1 MRIELTIKTSYMP
14 TWGIWEGLRELI
26 QNGRDAEME
35 HDAPL
40 NVRHR
45 KESDTLVIENEGTTL
60 PHEALLLGHTS
71 KLERADLIGKFG
83 EGLKLGVLALV
94 RAGCPVKIRSGSEV
108 WVPSIQRSEKF
119 DANVLV
125 FDIQKGRKPE
135 NRVSVEVGA
144 VSADAWQ
151 KMQDLFLFLKGTVK
165 DDEIIRGSAGSLLL
179 AERFHGKV
187 FVKGIF
193 VSNDARLAYGY
204 DFADADIDRDRRMIR
219 QYELQYRTQTV
230 WRDALSR
237 RPDLLGSF
245 TGLLDRQAADVEGI
259 DDFAASYLPEEARK
273 GVVAEFQARHGQDAL
288 PVGSLAESAEI
299 EHLGKHGIV
308 CSKAMKAILEH
319 ELGTITTNKMKLR
332 EEVTKTYGWHELSL
346 VEKDHLKG
354 AIQMVEAVEPITLD
368 SVDVTDFRDEN
379 LRGMFKD
386 GRILLAKKVV
396 TDRDLCL
403 RVLVHEVA
411 HRAGGDG
418 EKGHVSNIERIWS
431 GIVSRLLGQKSN

>member
-14 TWGIWEGLRELI
+14 NWGIWEGLRELI

-35 HDAPL
+35 HEAPL

-237 RPDLLGSF
+237 RPDLLASF

-431 GIVSRLLGQKSN
+431 GIVARLLGQKSN